1 MIGSEKSEKDR
12 QNDEQEI
19 ADLLTHRSEKGI
31 ERLDRQYR
39 KLCMHVARNVLGN
52 EQDAEEC
59 VNDAYM
65 KVWNS
70 IPPNRPSSLL
80 AYTLTIVRN
89 LSLNKLLYEKA
100 EKRAQN
106 DLCVSLSELEECLTD
121 VSEND
126 LDLKDLMDRF
136 LRSLSK
142 KDAVLFVRRYWYM
155 DSVEML
161 SKLSGYSEN
170 NVYQRLF
177 VMRGKL
183 RSLLIQEGYSY
194 ENKKDKKTNRQY

>member
-1 MIGSEKSEKDR
+1 MIWLSFR
-12 QNDEQEI
+12 M
-19 ADLLTHRSEKGI
+19 RSI
-31 ERLDRQYR
+31 
-39 KLCMHVARNVLGN
+39 
-52 EQDAEEC
+52 
-59 VNDAYM
+59 
-65 KVWNS
+65 
-70 IPPNRPSSLL
+70 
-80 AYTLTIVRN
+80 
-89 LSLNKLLYEKA
+89 
-100 EKRAQN
+100 
-106 DLCVSLSELEECLTD
+106 SLSELEECLTD